1 MNVVGLKGLYPFTF
15 KIWTPKCIKVWNKDK
30 MYQSLKQGQKPFLA
44 LVKYDFLLV
53 AEFVL
58 AGHYIPFSGIWL

>member
-1 MNVVGLKGLYPFTF
+1 
-15 KIWTPKCIKVWNKDK
+15 